1 MSGRSATNVRA
12 TDEHGLSQIS
22 LPVFI
27 CVHLCPIVNKVRWF
41 GTAVVV
47 ILLLGGCQAAPV
59 ETVNTQL
66 AAVSEAL
73 PTPTLQPALAQ
84 PVIEYS
90 EPPPAAEMPS
100 FSLARPEDEAA
111 GAEGAVA
118 AETAVP
124 VPSPTPDLPTATPTP
139 PNLRYTLPEEH
150 YWFWRPIHEG
160 QTNWT
165 DKVYP
170 YGSTRGGTLRPHH
183 GVEFYVPAGTA
194 VLAVADGTVVYAGS
208 DSEQI
213 AGPQSNFYGNLV
225 VIQHDT
231 LWQGQPVFTLYG
243 HLSETQ
249 VVEGQHV
256 LMQQQIALSGATGV
270 ADGAHLHFEVRV
282 GENSY
287 NSTRNPRLWLYPF
300 PDRGTVVGRVTTS
313 TGEVW
318 HEMVVSLSSS
328 DGANVGHTTTTYAN
342 ETLNSDPL
350 WNETF
355 AFDDVG
361 AGSYKV
367 IVQIGEKRV
376 TQEIVVQPYRTTF
389 VEIVIDAPPPTPTP
403 EPTP

>member
-1 MSGRSATNVRA
+1 MSGRGAGA
-12 TDEHGLSQIS
+12 KLF
-22 LPVFI
+22 LWW
-27 CVHLCPIVNKVRWF
+27 C
-41 GTAVVV
+41 GTAVAVTL
-47 ILLLGGCQAAPV
+47 LLLGGCQAAPV
-59 ETVNTQL
+59 ETTNTQI
-66 AAVSEAL
+66 AAVSAAV
-73 PTPTLQPALAQ
+73 PTPTLKPALAQ

-100 FSLARPEDEAA
+100 FSLSRADDEAEVVTTD
-111 GAEGAVA
+111 GAPAAVA
-118 AETAVP
+118 VETAVP
-124 VPSPTPDLPTATPTP
+124 SPTPTPDLPTATPTP
-139 PNLRYTLPEEH
+139 PSLRYTLPEEH

-170 YGSTRGGTLRPHH
+170 YGSTRGGTLQPHH
-183 GVEFYVPAGTA
+183 GVEFYVPGGTA

-213 AGPQSNFYGNLV
+213 FGPQPNFYGNLV

-231 LWQGQPVFTLYG
+231 LWEGQPVFTLYG
-243 HLSETQ
+243 HLSEPQ

-270 ADGAHLHFEVRV
+270 AEGPHLHFEVRV
-282 GENSY
+282 GENTYSH
-287 NSTRNPRLWLYPF
+287 TRNPRLWLYPF

-328 DGANVGHTTTTYAN
+328 DGANVGHTTTTYAVAN
-342 ETLNSDPL
+342 LNSDPL

-361 AGSYKV
+361 AGTYKA

-376 TQEIVVQPYRTTF
+376 TQEIVVQPYRTTV
-389 VEIVIDAPPPTPTP
+389 VEIVIDAPPPSPTP

>member
-1 MSGRSATNVRA
+1 MIGSMSRRRKRTLIH
-12 TDEHGLSQIS
+12 TDFHRFLS
-22 LPVFI
+22 VFI
-27 CVHLCPIVNKVRWF
+27 CDHLCPVFKSLRGL

-47 ILLLGGCQAAPV
+47 TLLLGGCQAAPV

-66 AAVSEAL
+66 AVVSEVV
-73 PTPTLQPALAQ
+73 PTPTRQSVLAQ

-111 GAEGAVA
+111 GAEGAVV

-124 VPSPTPDLPTATPTP
+124 SPSPTPDLPTATPTP

-208 DSEQI
+208 DSEQQF
-213 AGPQSNFYGNLV
+213 GPQTNFYGNLV

-243 HLSETQ
+243 HLSEPQ

-256 LMQQQIALSGATGV
+256 LMQQQIALSGATGL

-287 NSTRNPRLWLYPF
+287 SSTRNPRLWLYPF

-313 TGEVW
+313 TGDVW
-318 HEMVVSLSSS
+318 QEMVVSLSSS
-328 DGANVGHTTTTYAN
+328 DGANIGHTTTTYAAG
-342 ETLNSDPL
+342 ELNSDPL

-361 AGSYKV
+361 AGTYKIV
-367 IVQIGEKRV
+367 VQIGEKRV

-389 VEIVIDAPPPTPTP
+389 VELVIDAPPPTPTP